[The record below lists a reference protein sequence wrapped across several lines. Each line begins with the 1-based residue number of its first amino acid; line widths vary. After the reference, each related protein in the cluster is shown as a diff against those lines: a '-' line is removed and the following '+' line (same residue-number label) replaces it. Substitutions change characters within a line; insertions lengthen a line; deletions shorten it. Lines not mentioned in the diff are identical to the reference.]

1 MQPTSQWIPSAKL
14 ENIINE
20 LTIEEQTVVCEEEKE
35 ENVNINMQSEENADN
50 NINVKH
56 RSVSTIVQELQRE
69 LERPSM
75 EVKKVYCKI
84 LNIYKFIYYIIYVS
98 CNRTGNLGPIWKVQ
112 ILIRIANINRNV
124 R

>member
-20 LTIEEQTVVCEEEKE
+20 LTIEEESVVCEEEKE

-50 NINVKH
+50 DINVKH

-69 LERPSM
+69 LERPLM
-75 EVKKVYCKI
+75 EVKKSI
-84 LNIYKFIYYIIYVS
+84 LQNFKYI
-98 CNRTGNLGPIWKVQ
+98 
-112 ILIRIANINRNV
+112 
-124 R
+124 

>member
-20 LTIEEQTVVCEEEKE
+20 LTIEEESVVCEEEKE

-50 NINVKH
+50 DINVKH

-75 EVKKVYCKI
+75 EVKKSI
-84 LNIYKFIYYIIYVS
+84 LQNFKYI
-98 CNRTGNLGPIWKVQ
+98 
-112 ILIRIANINRNV
+112 
-124 R
+124 